1 MSIPDNYSKDI
12 NYRTLIKGMR
22 EGVAFCRIIF
32 DENHAPS
39 QFILADYN
47 PSFETLFSSP
57 KMLVPGLQMREII
70 PGILNQTINFSNLA
84 MEVNS
89 TGESRSVQYFSQ
101 RTSKWISLSINYCS
115 PDVLY
120 IIVYKISDITPQYK
134 FLRNVLDM
142 SPDLIVITNMY
153 GQIIDCNIMVLKKF
167 GFDSKESILNTNA
180 LLLISEKSREKANL
194 DMMTSIETGF
204 DGKRY
209 FFNGKDG
216 EFAGE
221 MSSSVIRDNKGNP
234 ITRIYIVKD
243 MTAVEKM
250 QEDFIKLTRENSII
264 FNSTQDALALID
276 VEDEKKF
283 TYSRVNRAS
292 MIYSGINSK
301 NYKGLSFKDLFVSE
315 LAQSLE
321 VYYMECV
328 REKKPI
334 SYEKAFELP
343 SGKKVW
349 HTVLSPVIKDNKV
362 TNIVTSIRDITAIK
376 SAEDALEKERDFLN
390 TTLLSICDGVIATD
404 INGNI
409 TLLNKTAQLLTG
421 WSEEEAKGKQLEE
434 VFNIY
439 NEETGELA
447 INPVKRVLEE
457 GQIVGLANHTLLISR
472 DGRIRS
478 ISDSAAPIRDYNGNI
493 QGVIL
498 IFRDVTAIKEAQ
510 DALQASEEKMRS
522 FFACAP
528 YPIMICN
535 LDGVIIDCNSEEI
548 KLNEVSCKEE
558 LLGKS
563 IFEMVLP
570 KDKKNVVQKSKNL
583 LEKGS
588 LNNEEYTI
596 KTNNGTEKVLEV
608 SSSLIYNKDGKPNF
622 AIIISKDI
630 TDRKKAEAEIKYLS
644 FHDKLTGL
652 YNRAYFEK
660 ELERIDTE
668 RQLPIS
674 VIVGD
679 LNGLKLTND
688 IFGHTAGDRLLR
700 RVAKIMKSSCR
711 QEDVIARWGG
721 DEFAIIL
728 PKTQNDKAVEICERI
743 IKLCNNSEKRPIQP
757 SIALGYATKEK
768 QSTKMSSILEEA
780 ENWMY
785 RHKLLDSNS
794 ARSSVIASL
803 EKTLFEKS
811 YETEEHAQ
819 RINHLC
825 NKLGKAL
832 GLSSTEM
839 DALRLLS
846 LLHDIGKIAISDNI
860 LLKPGRLSDEEWK
873 EMKKHTEIGFRI
885 AQSSQELSYIA
896 EYILYHHER
905 WDGTGYPHGLKGHK
919 IPKLSR
925 IITIIDSYDVM
936 THSRPYKGVMTHTEA
951 IDEIRRC
958 TGTQFDPE
966 IAQLFIKIMNEEI

>member
-1 MSIPDNYSKDI
+1 MTVPDNYSKDI
-12 NYRTLIKGMR
+12 NYRALIKGMR

-32 DENHAPS
+32 DENNTPR
-39 QFILADYN
+39 QFVLADYN

-57 KMLVPGLQMREII
+57 DKLVPGIQIREVI
-70 PGILNQTINFSNLA
+70 PGILDQSINFSNLA
-84 MEVNS
+84 MEVNL
-89 TGESRSVQYFSQ
+89 TGENRNVHYFSKKMN
-101 RTSKWISLSINYCS
+101 KWIHLSINYCS
-115 PDVLY
+115 PDMLY
-120 IIVYKISDITPQYK
+120 IIVYKTSDITPHYE

-142 SPDLIVITNMY
+142 SPDLIVITDLY
-153 GQIIDCNIMVLKKF
+153 GQIIDCNMMVIKKF
-167 GFDSKESILNTNA
+167 GYESKESIINTSA
-180 LLLISEKSREKANL
+180 LLLVSEKNREKARL
-194 DMMTSIETGF
+194 DMVESMSTGF
-204 DGKRY
+204 EGKRY
-209 FFNGKDG
+209 VFKGKDG
-216 EFAGE
+216 EFPAE
-221 MSSSVIRDNKGNP
+221 MSCSVIRDNFGKP
-234 ITRIYIVKD
+234 VARIGIAKD
-243 MTAVEKM
+243 ISAVEKM

-276 VEDEKKF
+276 VDNEKKF
-283 TYSRVNRAS
+283 TYSRVNRTS
-292 MIYSGINSK
+292 MIYSGIQNK
-301 NYKGLSFKDLFVSE
+301 NYHGLSFKDLFASE
-315 LAQSLE
+315 LARSLE

-349 HTVLSPVIKDNKV
+349 HTVLSPVIRNNKV

-376 SAEDALEKERDFLN
+376 SAEEALQKERDFLN

-404 INGNI
+404 VNGNI
-409 TLLNKTAQLLTG
+409 TLLNKTAQQLTG

-439 NEETGELA
+439 NEKTGELA
-447 INPVKRVLEE
+447 LNPVKRVLRE
-457 GQIVGLANHTLLISR
+457 GQIVGLANHTVLISR
-472 DGRIRS
+472 EGGIRC
-478 ISDSAAPIRDYNGNI
+478 IADSAAPIKDNNGNT

-498 IFRDVTAIKEAQ
+498 VFRDVTEIKEAQ
-510 DALQASEEKMRS
+510 DALQESEEKMRS

-528 YPIMICN
+528 YPIIIVDLN
-535 LDGVIIDCNSEEI
+535 GIVIDCNSEEI
-548 KLNEVSCKEE
+548 KLYEVSCKEE
-558 LLGKS
+558 LIGKS
-563 IFEMVLP
+563 ILDMVLP
-570 KDKKNVVQKSKNL
+570 MDNKSIL
-583 LEKGS
+583 HRCMDILENNS
-588 LNNEEYTI
+588 LRSEEYAI
-596 KTNNGTEKVLEV
+596 CTNKGTEKIIEV
-608 SSSLIYNKDGKPNF
+608 SSNLIYTKDGEPSC
-622 AIIISKDI
+622 AIIMSKDI

-668 RQLPIS
+668 RLLPIS

-688 IFGHTAGDRLLR
+688 IFGHSAGDRLLR
-700 RVAKIMKSSCR
+700 RVAKIMKNSCR

-728 PKTQNDKAVEICERI
+728 PKTPNDKVIEICERI

-757 SIALGYATKEK
+757 SIALGYATKDK

-819 RINHLC
+819 RIKQLC

-832 GLSSTEM
+832 RLSSTEM
-839 DALRLLS
+839 DALSLLS

-860 LLKPGRLSDEEWK
+860 LLKPGKLNDEEWK

-896 EYILYHHER
+896 EYILHHHER

-936 THSRPYKGVMTHTEA
+936 THSRPYKGVMSHTEA
-951 IDEIRRC
+951 IAEIRRC
-958 TGTQFDPE
+958 TGTQFDPD
-966 IAQLFIKIMNEEI
+966 IAELFIKIMDEEN

>member
-1 MSIPDNYSKDI
+1 MH
-12 NYRTLIKGMR
+12 

-32 DENHAPS
+32 DENHTPS

-57 KMLVPGLQMREII
+57 KKLIPGLQMREII

-84 MEVNS
+84 TEVNS

-101 RTSKWISLSINYCS
+101 KTSKWISLSINYCS
-115 PDVLY
+115 PDMIYV
-120 IIVYKISDITPQYK
+120 IVYKISDITPQYE

-153 GQIIDCNIMVLKKF
+153 GQIIDCNMMVLKKF
-167 GFDSKESILNTNA
+167 GFNSKDSILNTNA
-180 LLLISEKSREKANL
+180 LLLISEKNREKVHL
-194 DMMTSIETGF
+194 DMLASTETGF
-204 DGKRY
+204 EGKRY
-209 FFNGKDG
+209 IFKGKDG
-216 EFAGE
+216 EFPGE
-221 MSSSVIRDNKGNP
+221 MSSSIIRDNTGKP
-234 ITRIYIVKD
+234 IARIGIAKD
-243 MTAVEKM
+243 VSALEKM

-283 TYSRVNRAS
+283 TYSRINRTS
-292 MIYSGINSK
+292 MIYSGIQNK
-301 NYKGLSFKDLFVSE
+301 NYHGLSFKDVFASE

-321 VYYMECV
+321 AYYTQCV
-328 REKKPI
+328 QEKKPI

-343 SGKKVW
+343 SGKKFW
-349 HTVLSPVIKDNKV
+349 HTVLSPVIKNNKV

-376 SAEDALEKERDFLN
+376 SAEEALQKERDFLN

-409 TLLNKTAQLLTG
+409 TLLNKTAQQLTG

-439 NEETGELA
+439 NEDTGDLA
-447 INPVKRVLEE
+447 LNPVKRVLAE
-457 GQIVGLANHTLLISR
+457 GQIVGLANHTVLISR
-472 DGRIRS
+472 DGHIRS
-478 ISDSAAPIRDYNGNI
+478 IADSAAPINDNNGNT

-498 IFRDVTAIKEAQ
+498 VFRDVTEIKEAQ

-522 FFACAP
+522 FFAYAP

-535 LDGVIIDCNSEEI
+535 LDGVIIDCNSEQI
-548 KLNEVSCKEE
+548 KLYEVSCKEE
-558 LLGKS
+558 LIGKS
-563 IFEMVLP
+563 ILDMVLP
-570 KDKKNVVQKSKNL
+570 MDKKSIL
-583 LEKGS
+583 HRCMDILENGS
-588 LNNEEYTI
+588 LRSEEYTI
-596 KTNNGTEKVLEV
+596 CTNNGTEKIIEV
-608 SSSLIYNKDGKPNF
+608 SSNLIYTKDGEPSC
-622 AIIISKDI
+622 AIIMSKDI
-630 TDRKKAEAEIKYLS
+630 TYRKKAEAEIKYLS

-660 ELERIDTE
+660 ELERVDTE

-688 IFGHTAGDRLLR
+688 IFGHAAGDRLLR

-728 PKTQNDKAVEICERI
+728 PRTPNDKAIEICERI

-768 QSTKMSSILEEA
+768 QSTKMPSILEEA

-819 RINHLC
+819 RIKHLC
-825 NKLGKAL
+825 NRLGKAL

-839 DALRLLS
+839 DALSLLS
-846 LLHDIGKIAISDNI
+846 LLHDIGKIAISDTI
-860 LLKPGRLSDEEWK
+860 LLKPGKLNDEEWE

-905 WDGTGYPHGLKGHK
+905 WDGTGYPHGLKEHK

-936 THSRPYKGVMTHTEA
+936 THSRPYKGVMTHKEA
-951 IDEIRRC
+951 IAEIKRC
-958 TGTQFDPE
+958 TGTQFDPD
-966 IAQLFIKIMNEEI
+966 IAKLFIKIMNEEN